1 MIKVDRASF
10 YYHKDRELFKD
21 LSFELPE
28 RETLAILGANGA
40 GKTSLL
46 RCLMRFLKFKK
57 GSAFIGGVDF
67 TSIREDEFWRRVSY
81 VPQAKACVFGHTS
94 LNMVIMGRSPYIGM
108 GRQPKQADRDAAL
121 ATMHSLGL
129 GKIVSQ
135 PVSSLSGGELQMV
148 LIARALV
155 KNPEILIM
163 DEPES
168 NLDLRNQLRVLEL
181 IEKLRADRK
190 ITIIVNT
197 HFPSHAL
204 RIADHTLFLGGEGCI
219 YGRTGDVVDEV
230 NIRNFY
236 GVDSVILNVDAQEF
250 NVPAVV
256 PMGISENNFYWRKYE
271 KAV

>member
-1 MIKVDRASF
+1 MIKVYDASF
-10 YYHKDRELFKD
+10 YYHKGRELFSG

-57 GSAFIGGVDF
+57 GSAFFGGADLG
-67 TSIREDEFWRRVSY
+67 SIREDEFWRKVSY
-81 VPQAKACVFGHTS
+81 VPQAKACVFGHTC
-94 LNMVIMGRSPYIGM
+94 LNMVIMGRSPYIGT
-108 GRQPKQADRDAAL
+108 GRRPKQADVDAAL
-121 ATMHSLGL
+121 TTMRSLGL
-129 GKIVSQ
+129 ENIASR
-135 PVSSLSGGELQMV
+135 PVSSLSGGELQMA

-155 KNPEILIM
+155 KDPEILIM

-181 IEKLRADRK
+181 IEKLRAERN
-190 ITIIVNT
+190 ITIVVNT
-197 HFPSHAL
+197 HFPGHAL
-204 RIADHTLFLGGEGCI
+204 RIADRTLFLGSEGHV
-219 YGRTGDVVDEV
+219 YGKTVEAVNEA
-230 NIRNFY
+230 NIRKFY
-236 GVDSVILNVDAQEF
+236 GVDSVILSVDAPAF

-256 PMGISENNFYWRKYE
+256 PMGICEKKFFWRRYE